1 MSDTKARDVRQ
12 TALLDDTGTVLA
24 TVPAGVFTVDVQ
36 GVIRFWNRTMEALS
50 GYTREEAVGM
60 PCVRLQCDVCRETP
74 CSRPEGR
81 CPALEGESV
90 AGRECTI
97 QDRSG
102 RPVPVMKAAEPIR
115 GADGE
120 VVGAVH
126 ALTDLRSAGQLEEAR
141 LPRLAGNRAQPTGL
155 GRLVGKSRA
164 MQDVYE
170 RIRLAAD
177 SEATVLVLGET
188 GTGKELVAEAIHE
201 FSGRR
206 GGPHVKVN
214 CSALSENLL
223 ESELFGHVKG
233 SFTGAVRDKPGRFEL
248 ADGGTI
254 FLDEIGDVSPLIQLK
269 LLRVLQEHEFERVGD
284 VHTRKVDVR
293 VIAAT
298 HRDLR
303 ELVAT
308 DRLRQDLYYRLRV
321 FAVHVPALRSR
332 KEDIPLLVDAF
343 IVKFNRETGKQIDG
357 ISHEVAHCLMD
368 YCWPGN
374 VRELEN
380 TIEHAFVTCPGGQVG
395 LFDLPLEVRMT
406 ELRRAE
412 CSNVA
417 PPGRVFG
424 IPESVGP
431 PRKTGVADRQQLV
444 DVLRECGWNKAEA
457 ARRLGVTRTTVWRK
471 MKEWRI
477 PLSADTDEL

>member
-1 MSDTKARDVRQ
+1 MSDTKDRAIEAGERFDDVD
-12 TALLDDTGTVLA
+12 AVLA
-24 TVPAGVFTVDVQ
+24 AMPVGVFTIDLQ
-36 GVIRFWNRTMEALS
+36 GVVRSWNRAMETLS
-50 GYTREEAVGM
+50 GYARQEAVGM

-74 CSRPEGR
+74 CSQAGER
-81 CPALEGESV
+81 CPALRGESV
-90 AGRECTI
+90 PGRECTV
-97 QDRSG
+97 QHRTG
-102 RPVPVMKAAEPIR
+102 TPVPVMKAAEPIR
-115 GADGE
+115 GPDGQ
-120 VVGAVH
+120 VFGAVQT
-126 ALTDLRSAGQLEEAR
+126 LTDLRSAGRLDEVH
-141 LPRLAGNRAQPTGL
+141 LPRPGSASSQRIGF

-201 FSGRR
+201 FSSRR
-206 GGPHVKVN
+206 SGPHVKVN
-214 CSALSENLL
+214 CSALTENLL

-254 FLDEIGDVSPLIQLK
+254 LLDEIGDISPLIQLK

-284 VHTRKVDVR
+284 WQTRKADVR

-303 ELVAT
+303 ELVAG
-308 DRLRQDLYYRLRV
+308 DRFRQDLYYRLRV
-321 FAVHVPALRSR
+321 FAIHVPPLRSR

-343 IVKFNRETGKQIDG
+343 VSKFNQETGKQIDG

-380 TIEHAFVTCPGGQVG
+380 TIEHAFVTCPGGQIG

-412 CSNVA
+412 CSSVA
-417 PPGRVFG
+417 APGRVSGGLQPAAPARKMG
-424 IPESVGP
+424 IREP
-431 PRKTGVADRQQLV
+431 QQLV

-471 MKEWRI
+471 MKEWQI
-477 PLSADTDEL
+477 PLSAEDDDR

>member
-1 MSDTKARDVRQ
+1 MPDGKVTDAKQGEPLVDRC
-12 TALLDDTGTVLA
+12 TVLA
-24 TVPAGVFTVDVQ
+24 TMPVGVFTIDLQ
-36 GVIRFWNRTMEALS
+36 GVIRFWNRAMEGLTGYALD
-50 GYTREEAVGM
+50 EAVGM
-60 PCVRLQCDVCRETP
+60 PCVRLQCDACRETP
-74 CSRPEGR
+74 CGRPEER
-81 CPALEGESV
+81 CPALQGESV
-90 AGRECTI
+90 AGLECTI
-97 QDRSG
+97 RDRNG
-102 RPVPVMKAAEPIR
+102 GPVPVMKAAEPIR
-115 GADGE
+115 DAGGN

-126 ALTDLRSAGQLEEAR
+126 ALTGLRPAGR
-141 LPRLAGNRAQPTGL
+141 LDAAQVPRLSGGKGQRTGF
-155 GRLVGKSRA
+155 GRLVGKSRV

-284 VHTRKVDVR
+284 VQTRKVDVR

-308 DRLRQDLYYRLRV
+308 GRLRQDLYYRLRV
-321 FAVHVPALRSR
+321 FAVHAPPLRSR

-343 IVKFNRETGKQIDG
+343 IARFNRETGKQIDG

-380 TIEHAFVTCPGGQVG
+380 TIEHAFVTCPGGQIG

-412 CSNVA
+412 CINVPA
-417 PPGRVFG
+417 PGGVFG
-424 IPESVGP
+424 TKQPVGG
-431 PRKTGVADRQQLV
+431 PRTTGVRGPQQLV
-444 DVLRECGWNKAEA
+444 SVLNECGWNKAEA

-471 MKEWRI
+471 MKEWQI
-477 PLSADTDEL
+477 PLSPGDDRG